1 MAVESQE
8 KIKPTPAYFRELQGY
23 SLQEVATRLQCESDI
38 ASKFLKHLRQH
49 GIVKIVRKEKKDYS
63 NISNE
68 DVLLVDDAEDAGGCY
83 KFDFVGVIVL
93 GIQESENKGVEKVI
107 FSFPKYIK
115 ESSENKLSDFREDFK
130 HVLRAIQE
138 YGKKNQELVHLYNG
152 SDKGSFNH
160 LALALHILNDY
171 YENGI
176 YTNIE
181 QVIETNGEGEIDWDR
196 TINETFAY
204 LKNNRPY
211 YLELKTIAT
220 QNDEYDYFKRLH
232 ECVVT
237 KCSDYLENLGLLDL
251 FSLAPV
257 QLTDSV
263 IDDFGDK
270 DYIKYRL
277 EREISSQFVTKKQNL
292 LKTLY
297 TYVAEKQTE
306 QELDNFSVYGTNSLN
321 LVWEKACGRIFE
333 NHFENGVYNDG
344 ECRFEIE
351 KPKWHFSKKTYETDT
366 LIPDI
371 VTRFSRNDDDIYGI
385 LDGKYYLVDENNNS
399 LNGNPGIQDVVKQ
412 FVYHRAILRRIPG
425 NQIFNSFLFPS
436 IKKSSETR
444 LDFIN
449 IRGCVTMMDWGID
462 ELVPI
467 YLAFL
472 NPTQVWIDYVNGS
485 SRKEELNE
493 ARNAID
499 PKMFFGM

>member
-1 MAVESQE
+1 MAIELQE
-8 KIKPTPAYFRELQGY
+8 KIKPIPAYFRELQGY
-23 SLQEVATRLQCESDI
+23 SLQEVTQRLQCDSDI
-38 ASKFLKHLRQH
+38 AHKFLKRLQQH
-49 GIVKIVRKEKKDYS
+49 GIVKIVQKEKKDYS
-63 NISNE
+63 NITNE
-68 DVLLVDDAEDAGGCY
+68 DVLLVDNAEDAGGCY

-93 GIQESENKGVEKVI
+93 GIQISENKGLEKVI
-107 FSFPKYIK
+107 FCYPKYIK
-115 ESSENKLSDFREDFK
+115 ESGENKLSDYREDFK

-181 QVIETNGEGEIDWDR
+181 QIIETNGEGEIDWDR

-204 LKNNRPY
+204 LKDNRPY

-232 ECVVT
+232 ECVIT
-237 KCSDYLENLGLLDL
+237 HCSDYLENLGLLDL
-251 FSLAPV
+251 FNLTPA
-257 QLTDSV
+257 QLTDDK
-263 IDDFGDK
+263 IEDFGDR

-297 TYVAEKQTE
+297 TYIAEKQTE

-321 LVWEKACGRIFE
+321 LVWEKACGKIFE

-344 ECRFEIE
+344 ERRFEIE
-351 KPKWHFSKKTYETDT
+351 KPRWHFSNKIYETDT

-371 VTRFSRNDDDIYGI
+371 VTRFICNGDDIYGI

-412 FVYHRAILRRIPG
+412 FVYHRAILRKIPG
-425 NQIFNSFLFPS
+425 ILIFNSFLFPS
-436 IKKSSETR
+436 IKKSSDSN

-449 IRGCVTMMDWGID
+449 IRGCVTMMDWGIN

-472 NPTQVWIDYVNGS
+472 NPTQVWIDYANGT
-485 SRKEELNE
+485 SRKKDLNE
-493 ARNAID
+493 ARMGID
-499 PKMFFGM
+499 PKMFLGM